1 MIRPNNEQSGE
12 IMRCP
17 IIIDCDPGHDDA
29 LALLLAGAS
38 EELELLGV
46 TVVAGNQTI
55 DKTLYNALRVLT
67 LAGLRPPV
75 AAGAETSLSG
85 PITPSDLMGETGLDG
100 AVLPEPGF
108 EPEDMTAV
116 ELLAKLLRESE
127 TPVTLVPIGPL
138 TNIAVLLTGWP
149 SLRSKIKQIVL
160 MGGGTFG
167 NITPAAEFNILTDPV
182 AGDVVFRSGIP
193 IVMLGLDVTYKALI
207 FDEEVEQIRNLGNPV
222 SIAVAEMMTFYT
234 RQSVRCGYTTEGA
247 HLYDPCTIAWLL
259 DPTLFSGRK
268 AHVTVETSGVQ
279 SHGMTVVDFDGK
291 HTDGRCNAE
300 IIMDIERERFI
311 KLLMARLAR
320 Y

>member
-1 MIRPNNEQSGE
+1 MITTNNEQSGE
-12 IMRCP
+12 RMRCP

-38 EELELLGV
+38 EELDLLGV

-67 LAGLRPPV
+67 VAGLRPPV
-75 AAGAETSLSG
+75 AAGADTSLSG
-85 PITPSDLMGETGLDG
+85 PITPSELMGKTGLDG

-127 TPVTLVPIGPL
+127 LPVTLVPIGPL

-149 SLRSKIKQIVL
+149 SLRSKIERIVL

-207 FDEEVEQIRNLGNPV
+207 FDKEVEEIRKPRE
-222 SIAVAEMMTFYT
+222 SC
-234 RQSVRCGYTTEGA
+234 QHC
-247 HLYDPCTIAWLL
+247 
-259 DPTLFSGRK
+259 SGR
-268 AHVTVETSGVQ
+268 
-279 SHGMTVVDFDGK
+279 DDGILYPPK
-291 HTDGRCNAE
+291 CALWLHNGRCTP
-300 IIMDIERERFI
+300 
-311 KLLMARLAR
+311 L
-320 Y
+320 